1 VRPAS
6 RPPDTGRGRGDD
18 LVVATTPLSRTS
30 EARDERMSTR
40 HTMRKIREVLRL
52 KNEQGCSQRQIQAA
66 TGLSK
71 GSVTEYLRRTE
82 KAGLTWPMAEALS
95 EAELEARLFK
105 QIGRNEPAG
114 RTPIDFTWVHKD
126 LRRTGVTL
134 QQLCVEYQQGAVE
147 ANDGRRPYQYSQF
160 CDLYHGWRAKL
171 DVPMRQT
178 HRAGEKAFIDY
189 SGKKPSIVD
198 PRTGEVIE
206 VELFVMVLGASNF
219 TYAEATMTQQL
230 GDFVGSTIR
239 GLEYFGAVPQ
249 MLVPDQ
255 LRSAVSGSDRYD
267 PEINPTY
274 FELGQHYET
283 AIIPARPAKPRDKAK
298 VEVGVLIAQRWI
310 LARLR
315 NRKFFSLAALNEAI
329 AELLEEL
336 NTRPFQKLDGCRR
349 SAFESIDRPA
359 MKALPTRRYELSHW
373 KKAKVNIDYHVTFD
387 DRHYSA
393 PCELIGAA
401 VYVRATRG
409 TIEILHGGE
418 RVASHARS
426 FGPKGTYITCEEHK
440 PKSHRDYGKWP
451 PARMQAWGDSIGPSV
466 GRVVACI
473 LGRYRNPEFG
483 FRAVLALTRD
493 ARTFGADR
501 FDAACARA
509 LIIAGPMGP
518 TRRSVVAIL
527 RNKLEKGPLPSDEI
541 ASVAVHHEN
550 VRGPSYFEK
559 EDKDDCR

>member
-1 VRPAS
+1 
-6 RPPDTGRGRGDD
+6 
-18 LVVATTPLSRTS
+18 
-30 EARDERMSTR
+30 M
-40 HTMRKIREVLRL
+40 
-52 KNEQGCSQRQIQAA
+52 
-66 TGLSK
+66 
-71 GSVTEYLRRTE
+71 
-82 KAGLTWPMAEALS
+82 
-95 EAELEARLFK
+95 
-105 QIGRNEPAG
+105 
-114 RTPIDFTWVHKD
+114 
-126 LRRTGVTL
+126 
-134 QQLCVEYQQGAVE
+134 
-147 ANDGRRPYQYSQF
+147 
-160 CDLYHGWRAKL
+160 
-171 DVPMRQT
+171 
-178 HRAGEKAFIDY
+178 
-189 SGKKPSIVD
+189 
-198 PRTGEVIE
+198 
-206 VELFVMVLGASNF
+206 
-219 TYAEATMTQQL
+219 
-230 GDFVGSTIR
+230 
-239 GLEYFGAVPQ
+239 
-249 MLVPDQ
+249 
-255 LRSAVSGSDRYD
+255 
-267 PEINPTY
+267 
-274 FELGQHYET
+274 
-283 AIIPARPAKPRDKAK
+283 
-298 VEVGVLIAQRWI
+298 LIAQRWI

-315 NRKFFSLAALNEAI
+315 NRRFFSLAALNEAI
-329 AELLEEL
+329 AALLEEL
-336 NTRPFQKLDGCRR
+336 NSRPFQKLDGCRR
-349 SAFESIDRPA
+349 SAFENIDRPA

-393 PCELIGAA
+393 PCELSGAA

-493 ARTFGADR
+493 GRMFGAER
-501 FDAACARA
+501 LDAACARA

-527 RNKLEKGPLPSDEI
+527 RNKLEKGPLPSEEI
-541 ASVAVHHEN
+541 VSAAVHHEN